1 MTDVFKAKLKA
12 TKVHSW
18 RCMCST
24 HVWHSESILYTTST
38 QENKSPSAPR
48 GSDSSLYCHLQ
59 HPRLSSTLGMRWR
72 GGKIIRGWQPCDTPQ
87 QTSVLD
93 AGTSVAQWWTQ
104 CKREK
109 KKCDKKTL
117 SHTSKIIAY
126 SPHIQQHTHWTG
138 HKAVGRTMVSTFSI
152 SFKSYTWQK
161 NQKEKKK
168 RTFLGG
174 IISIQMSYWK
184 QTPSKPYPRA
194 KRN

>member
-1 MTDVFKAKLKA
+1 
-12 TKVHSW
+12 
-18 RCMCST
+18 MCSRQS
-24 HVWHSESILYTTST
+24 WKAQRYTRDVACALHTFGTRKAFFTQRPHRKTNRLQLPEGRIAPST
-38 QENKSPSAPR
+38 VIYNTLASAVPWAW
-48 GSDSSLYCHLQ
+48 DE
-59 HPRLSSTLGMRWR
+59 
-72 GGKIIRGWQPCDTPQ
+72 GGGEIIRGWQPCDTPQ

-104 CKREK
+104 CKRDRK

-168 RTFLGG
+168 ENIFGG
-174 IISIQMSYWK
+174 HNKHSKELLKTNAK
-184 QTPSKPYPRA
+184 QTISSS
-194 KRN
+194 